1 MNIVRNE
8 KLIRR
13 NSRIAQFTMLGG
25 LVVLGAGMVISFRYQ
40 DQYALSLGALMTG
53 FILSQIGIY
62 FSNRWGRRPRP
73 DELLDQALKGL
84 DSKYTLYHYTAPSAH
99 LLVGPSGL
107 WVLMPYYQRGRFTYE
122 NGRWKQK
129 GGNLYLKIFAQ
140 ESLGRPDL
148 EILGETENLQSYL
161 GKHLPDGVVPEIR
174 AALVFTHP
182 KAEID
187 IDPEAQPPAEAVALG
202 KLKELVRKSAKTKA
216 LSVEKVKL
224 VQDAILPPE

>member
-84 DSKYTLYHYTAPSAH
+84 DSKYTLYHYTAPNSH

-107 WVLMPYYQRGRFTYE
+107 WILIPYYQRGRFTYE
-122 NGRWKQK
+122 NGRWKQR

-148 EILGETENLQSYL
+148 EILGETENLQNYL
-161 GKHLPDGVVPEIR
+161 GKRLPDGIVPEIR

-187 IDPEAQPPAEAVALG
+187 IDPETQPPAEAIALG
-202 KLKELVRKSAKTKA
+202 KLKDLVRKSAKTKA
-216 LSVEKVKL
+216 LSLEKVKL